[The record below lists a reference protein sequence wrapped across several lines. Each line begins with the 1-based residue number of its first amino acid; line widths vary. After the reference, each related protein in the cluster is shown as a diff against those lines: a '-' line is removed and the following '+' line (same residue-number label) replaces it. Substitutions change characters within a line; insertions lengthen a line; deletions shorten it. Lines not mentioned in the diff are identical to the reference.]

1 MNPPISP
8 RVRDADSPAPEAAQR
23 RRSSVAVSDIAN
35 PIASAPARRRSSV
48 VLQTSDGAFKP
59 GEVPALVGRRRSSVA
74 SSGDGALHSGRRNS
88 LIGPTPSKATTEN
101 GPPLGHPLGQKRLKV
116 AMLAGILKAAANA
129 REGGQEAQGG
139 ECDSGGSNRD
149 KHVLSLYMR
158 SSLSH
163 RYDSNASTFRD
174 IYLASGRYRYA
185 KCTKH
190 PTH

>member
-59 GEVPALVGRRRSSVA
+59 GEVPALMGRRRSSVA

-88 LIGPTPSKATTEN
+88 LIGLTPSKATTEN
-101 GPPLGHPLGQKRLKV
+101 GPPLGHPLGQKRLKA

-139 ECDSGGSNRD
+139 ECDSGGSNGD
-149 KHVLSLYMR
+149 KHVLSLCMCNP
-158 SSLSH
+158 LSH
-163 RYDSNASTFRD
+163 R
-174 IYLASGRYRYA
+174 
-185 KCTKH
+185 
-190 PTH
+190 